1 MLDEVSHES
10 DDMFS
15 FGFLSHQYTYFRG
28 TGELY
33 IGGIKSHKYNANRC
47 LTDSGNNDNEPGLND
62 CHDALQKQIAI
73 YWDFTQVLI
82 LCCG

>member
-1 MLDEVSHES
+1 MLDEVSDETEY
-10 DDMFS
+10 MFS
-15 FGFLSHQYTYFRG
+15 FGFHSHQHTHFRE